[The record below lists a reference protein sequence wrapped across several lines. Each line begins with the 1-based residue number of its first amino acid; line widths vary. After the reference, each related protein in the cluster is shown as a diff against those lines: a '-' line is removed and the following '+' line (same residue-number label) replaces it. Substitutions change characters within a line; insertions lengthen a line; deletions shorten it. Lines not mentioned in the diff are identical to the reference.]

1 MCKSFVATELPQS
14 SSATEAEAGGSGAL
28 LPDGNRYAELVG
40 SLQYLANTTR
50 PDIAQAVG
58 VLGRYRHQPTTS
70 HFTAGLRIVRY
81 LLGTKDQ
88 GLIYGGKGKS
98 ELIGYVDSDFA
109 GDQDTR
115 KSTTGYTFQLNGSTV
130 SWGSRKQQS
139 VATSTVEA
147 EYIAASVAIKE
158 GIWLGSLL
166 TELGYPVSNV
176 KLMCHNMGC
185 ITNLKNHVL
194 SKYTKHISVCYHQ
207 AREKVL
213 WGQISPVYV
222 RTDENLADLFTK
234 PLPAPVFLKHRSNLG
249 IGRM

>member
-1 MCKSFVATELPQS
+1 M
-14 SSATEAEAGGSGAL
+14 
-28 LPDGNRYAELVG
+28 
-40 SLQYLANTTR
+40 
-50 PDIAQAVG
+50 
-58 VLGRYRHQPTTS
+58 
-70 HFTAGLRIVRY
+70 
-81 LLGTKDQ
+81 
-88 GLIYGGKGKS
+88 
-98 ELIGYVDSDFA
+98 
-109 GDQDTR
+109 
-115 KSTTGYTFQLNGSTV
+115 
-130 SWGSRKQQS
+130 
-139 VATSTVEA
+139 ATSTVEA

-176 KLMCHNMGC
+176 KLMCDNMGC

-249 IGRM
+249 VGRM